1 MKNKKIRILISGGDG
16 NLSTHIQSQ
25 NTEYELYAPSK
36 KEMDIK
42 NIKDIKRAISHFSP
56 HYFLHCAAL
65 TRPMVI
71 HETDPKLSVE
81 TNIIGTANISALCI
95 EHEIKLIYISTD
107 YVYPGTKGDYKENDN
122 LNPFTN
128 YGWSKLGGECS
139 VRLCPKHLILRV
151 AMNEKPFPH
160 PRALIDM
167 KKSLVYVDEAAAL
180 ILNVLDEEGIIN
192 IGGKGQSVFNFVRES
207 VPAIKGITL
216 KEVKDVNMATDC
228 SLNINKLNKILRYE
242 N

>member
-1 MKNKKIRILISGGDG
+1 MKKIRILISGGEG
-16 NLSTHIQSQ
+16 NLSTHIQAQ
-25 NTEYELYAPSK
+25 NREYELYAPSK
-36 KEMDIK
+36 KEM
-42 NIKDIKRAISHFSP
+42 NIKKIEDIEKAITYFSP
-56 HYFLHCAAL
+56 NYFLHCAAL

-71 HETDPKLSVE
+71 HEKDPILSIQ
-81 TNIIGTANISALCI
+81 TNIIGTANISSICI
-95 EHEIKLIYISTD
+95 KHGLKLIYISTD
-107 YVYPGTKGDYKENDN
+107 YVYPGKKGNYKENDN

-139 VRLCPKHLILRV
+139 VKLCPKHLILRV

-160 PRALIDM
+160 LKALIDM
-167 KKSLVYVDEAAAL
+167 KKSLIYVDEAATL

-192 IGGKGQSVFNFVRES
+192 IGGKGQSVFNFVRQS
-207 VPAIKGITL
+207 IPTIKSITL
-216 KEVKDVNMATDC
+216 KEIKDVNMATDC